1 MTDSPS
7 ITIIMPAFNE
17 QKNIELSISNSLQAI
32 DDFALDGELICVN
45 DGSSDETLK
54 IIKTGIKKKL
64 DKLTMTSTLR
74 FVFQS
79 FQGIHIFT
87 FDGVNQIVN
96 LTSSRH
102 FMLIFLP
109 SFCLKSYLL
118 S

>member
-1 MTDSPS
+1 MKDPLFFADSFFVDNFERIETMLFLMS
-7 ITIIMPAFNE
+7 LCLLVYHIG
-17 QKNIELSISNSLQAI
+17 QKQERK
-32 DDFALDGELICVN
+32 
-45 DGSSDETLK
+45 TLK
-54 IIKTGIKKKL
+54 IIKTGIRKKL